1 MRLRRP
7 RVRRIVWRMQTHTPS
22 TQAGRL
28 DRPGI
33 AAAPQQPI
41 AHGDGAAT
49 GARLFTADEVAAV
62 LGVPRTFVYALSRRG
77 ELPTVR
83 VGERYVRYRAQALEC
98 WIVAQESTR
107 PKGTQ

>member
-7 RVRRIVWRMQTHTPS
+7 RVGWMVWRMQTHTSS

-28 DRPGI
+28 DRTSI
-33 AAAPQQPI
+33 AGPEQHVGRSDAAT
-41 AHGDGAAT
+41 T

-83 VGERYVRYRAQALEC
+83 IGERYVRYRAQALER
-98 WIVAQESTR
+98 WIVGQESTR